1 MAASLFDRI
10 KVIDTDSH
18 LCEPA
23 DLWTARVPRKW
34 RDQVPRIE
42 RVGEKDLWMLGG
54 DLIGMPGIFAMAGF
68 DGTVPDCPDTFADIP
83 PAAHDA
89 KARLAHLDEEG
100 IYAQVLYPNVGGFG
114 SGRFLDMKD
123 PALMLECVRVY
134 NDYLVEWTR
143 EDPSRLV
150 PIMATPFWDVAATV
164 KEIERCAP
172 LGHRGVLACAQPQAF
187 GQPLLCDKHW
197 DPIWA
202 AAQDAGL
209 SISFH
214 IGGGDLSELTKDPAR
229 IGWKANFSKVSSTYF
244 MENAKCIADL
254 IFGGVCHR
262 FPRLAFNSVE
272 SGAGWIQSC
281 LEAFD
286 WQWSNGG
293 VRREHPEYD
302 LLPSEYFRRQIYGCF
317 WFEKQGIRTA
327 LEMFPD
333 NMLYETDYPHPT
345 CQAPGP
351 QSVGVHPREYAEEAL
366 GMLPESTLR
375 KVLHDNAAAL
385 YRLD

>member
-42 RVGEKDLWMLGG
+42 RVGEKDIWMLGG

-89 KARLAHLDEEG
+89 KARLAYLDEEG
-100 IYAQVLYPNVGGFG
+100 IHAQVLYPNVGGFG

-187 GQPLLCDKHW
+187 GQPLLGDKQ
-197 DPIWA
+197 A
-202 AAQDAGL
+202 RY
-209 SISFH
+209 
-214 IGGGDLSELTKDPAR
+214 IGVPVHGPFK
-229 IGWKANFSKVSSTYF
+229 
-244 MENAKCIADL
+244 
-254 IFGGVCHR
+254 
-262 FPRLAFNSVE
+262 
-272 SGAGWIQSC
+272 
-281 LEAFD
+281 
-286 WQWSNGG
+286 
-293 VRREHPEYD
+293 
-302 LLPSEYFRRQIYGCF
+302 
-317 WFEKQGIRTA
+317 
-327 LEMFPD
+327 PD
-333 NMLYETDYPHPT
+333 H
-345 CQAPGP
+345 
-351 QSVGVHPREYAEEAL
+351 
-366 GMLPESTLR
+366 
-375 KVLHDNAAAL
+375 
-385 YRLD
+385 YRY